1 MREPGGRGEVNRQGE
16 QVTVTLPAELHEKL
30 VDFCRERK
38 VSPDLVVERALTDY
52 FREGDV
58 SH

>member
-1 MREPGGRGEVNRQGE
+1 MSEPGERGGTNRRGEKL
-16 QVTVTLPAELHEKL
+16 TVTLPFELHEKL
-30 VDFCRERK
+30 SGFCREMM

>member
-1 MREPGGRGEVNRQGE
+1 MSEPGGGGEANRQGK
-16 QVTVTLPAELHEKL
+16 QVTVTLPVELHEKL
-30 VDFCRERK
+30 SEFCREMK

>member
-1 MREPGGRGEVNRQGE
+1 MSESGRKGKTTGQREKVD
-16 QVTVTLPAELHEKL
+16 VTLPVELHAKL
-30 VDFCRERK
+30 SEFCREKK
-38 VSPDLVVERALTDY
+38 VSPDLVVERALTEY

>member
-1 MREPGGRGEVNRQGE
+1 MSKPGERGEENRRRE
-16 QVTVTLPAELHEKL
+16 QVTVMLPVELHGKL
-30 VDFCRERK
+30 SEFCREMR

>member
-1 MREPGGRGEVNRQGE
+1 MSEPGGRGEANRRRE
-16 QVTVTLPAELHEKL
+16 QVTVTLPVELHEKL
-30 VDFCRERK
+30 SEFCREMK

-52 FREGDV
+52 FREGDM

>member
-1 MREPGGRGEVNRQGE
+1 MWEPGGKGEANLRRG
-16 QVTVTLPAELHEKL
+16 QVTVTLPVELHEKL
-30 VDFCRERK
+30 LDFCREMR

>member
-1 MREPGGRGEVNRQGE
+1 MGKPGGRGEPNRRRE
-16 QVTVTLPAELHEKL
+16 QVTVTLPVELHEKL
-30 VDFCRERK
+30 SEFCRERK

>member
-1 MREPGGRGEVNRQGE
+1 EPGGRGEANRRRE
-16 QVTVTLPAELHEKL
+16 QFTVTLPVELHEKL
-30 VDFCRERK
+30 YDFCREMK